1 MRLFVLTTV
10 VAGLTLLSG
19 TLHGWR
25 THRWGRPDELLR
37 AGVHVTSLPASFG
50 PWRLID
56 EKTLETETEQVLQ
69 CVGYVVRT
77 YQHDK
82 TGQVVNLA
90 LLAGPPGPISVHRPE
105 ICYSARNY
113 VQDAEPTVVRPRSRP
128 EGDSDSFWK
137 IVFRPQELTPTKLHV
152 YYGWSDGTQW
162 SADENPRVRYGG
174 RPFLY
179 KIQLASTEPLVCG
192 ASTRDSCED
201 FLYHLLG
208 SGFDWQPTKK

>member
-1 MRLFVLTTV
+1 
-10 VAGLTLLSG
+10 
-19 TLHGWR
+19 
-25 THRWGRPDELLR
+25 
-37 AGVHVTSLPASFG
+37 
-50 PWRLID
+50 
-56 EKTLETETEQVLQ
+56 
-69 CVGYVVRT
+69 VVRT